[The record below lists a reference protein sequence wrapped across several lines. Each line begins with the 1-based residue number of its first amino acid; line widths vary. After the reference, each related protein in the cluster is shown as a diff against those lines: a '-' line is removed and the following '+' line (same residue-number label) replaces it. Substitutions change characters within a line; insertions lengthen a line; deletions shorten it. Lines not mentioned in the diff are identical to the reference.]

1 MTYERLRSRLCP
13 APLCCTLCSA
23 VIGIAQCPINVS
35 NMLAYNNNID
45 LSDMQVRAIRNIGER
60 KQFVQQSRYSV
71 KR

>member
-1 MTYERLRSRLCP
+1 MTYPKIALKIVQPIVLYALLS
-13 APLCCTLCSA
+13 